1 MEGNIGS
8 FRNIFITSFIQ
19 NLIFLEPLNLFL
31 YTWRFLRELEQ
42 SATSKIV
49 KKLYKWLEFTTI
61 ALIPLAFYTTVL
73 VW

>member
-1 MEGNIGS
+1 MGS
-8 FRNIFITSFIQ
+8 FRNIFITFFIQ
-19 NLIFLEPLNLFL
+19 ILIYLEPLNLFL